1 MIEKRGIITEQTPDS
16 PIKKSCA
23 GNCMGACSDQTK
35 EAQDGHDQ
43 HIASRLTDEAAEV
56 FRKK

>member
-16 PIKKSCA
+16 PIKKGCS
-23 GNCMGACSDQTK
+23 GNCSCENTK
-35 EAQDGHDQ
+35 EAADAHDA
-43 HIASRLTDEAAEV
+43 HIASRLTDEVADA

>member
-16 PIKKSCA
+16 PIKKGCS
-23 GNCMGACSDQTK
+23 GNCACSNNVK
-35 EAQDGHDQ
+35 EAQDAHDQ
-43 HIASRLTDEAAEV
+43 HIASRLTDEATEA

>member
-16 PIKKSCA
+16 PIKK
-23 GNCMGACSDQTK
+23 GCSGKCGCSPDTTK
-35 EAQDGHDQ
+35 EAADAHDA
-43 HIASRLTDEAAEV
+43 HIASRLTDEVADA

>member
-16 PIKKSCA
+16 PIKKGCS
-23 GNCMGACSDQTK
+23 GNCVCTNKIK
-35 EAQDGHDQ
+35 EAADAHDV
-43 HIASRLTDEAAEV
+43 HIASRLTDEVADA